1 MTETD
6 NKNKIDENT
15 GPVPETRP
23 AAAFDEAAP
32 GAGPETCSGIDM
44 PETVTVPVDDLRQV
58 SVILME
64 MEQLIKDEVQD
75 KLNMLLMSHDY
86 ENLGTAIGLIA
97 GHIPESNS
105 GLAVSVPETRR
116 GLRRAYAHVDAVKAN
131 TVDDSVTQ
139 VACLQL
145 QAAIFT
151 ALNTYYT
158 NNKIQQAVEQVMSA
172 ASFGLDAVNGLIDAG
187 PESLAPDYLAESGQQ
202 FTQERMELIRDTF
215 AGLLPHQELENENGE
230 PSDNAGEAD
239 SKTCDSENGDD
250 PDRTEG
256 ETT

>member
-1 MTETD
+1 
-6 NKNKIDENT
+6 
-15 GPVPETRP
+15 
-23 AAAFDEAAP
+23 
-32 GAGPETCSGIDM
+32 
-44 PETVTVPVDDLRQV
+44 
-58 SVILME
+58 
-64 MEQLIKDEVQD
+64 
-75 KLNMLLMSHDY
+75 
-86 ENLGTAIGLIA
+86 
-97 GHIPESNS
+97 
-105 GLAVSVPETRR
+105 
-116 GLRRAYAHVDAVKAN
+116 
-131 TVDDSVTQ
+131 
-139 VACLQL
+139 
-145 QAAIFT
+145 
-151 ALNTYYT
+151 
-158 NNKIQQAVEQVMSA
+158 MSA